1 MTKHS
6 LFNRIII
13 IIWVIV
19 LFRLCLPPY
28 VLWDNILEFGSSF
41 IDFKFT
47 FSFSHFL
54 NLTAA
59 CIFLYFIRNW
69 IYDHDKKVQLSA
81 MMRYFN
87 TLKDHDSFFVKLF
100 LVVFPLSIMIFTFS
114 AIYKFTQIPEILFLI
129 ILFTIIGF
137 FELKKDTKAPDNFEK
152 NTYLFTDDPIKKY
165 SQLNDF
171 QRTEVNQLKSILD
184 AGLDDYLSIALNG
197 SWGSG
202 KTSILNGLKNLLENG
217 DPESENFKSN
227 YEVFEL
233 NLWQARTPENA
244 IDELDR
250 LFTEL
255 FNKVY
260 LNVSSNDL
268 AFFSLLSGSENSWLS
283 TSLKTLLGDTDSM
296 PTSLKRLNAKLEQV
310 LNRLKKQ
317 KLVILIDDL
326 DRLPEQYLNGF
337 LKIICYVTGLKNV
350 VTISGINKEK
360 IHLKYDRTNDI
371 TILADGESP
380 SEHYKWIGE
389 AIKGQKKDG
398 SADVKKSNKVEYKF
412 THYENESFLSKI
424 FSIQIELINSDY
436 HVKSYIKL
444 NKERIENFHSDILFE
459 DSDEIIGSINNFIER
474 NSLHF
479 KNYREI
485 KLYLN
490 EVFIYLI
497 GFGGDRD
504 RQIKIKISDYVE
516 INSILALSWAKIVYP
531 DFFKKIFDY
540 VILFKYQEQGTYNDI
555 KISDYN
561 IKRFLENQFQ
571 YFDEGRKEYV
581 PNKALNQIRLIFND
595 HLYVYNKISGDT
607 SINNQD
613 AAIKYFYPVIEP
625 YEFNTFEFSKT
636 YDDKPDVKQIA
647 EFLKRKWEMD
657 PKNVFID
664 FVRRIKLRK
673 FEIYERLNTALALVS
688 FPIPNFQPNRSN
700 RDERYWGEILSL
712 LGNRHGLEDNSKL
725 FIDIQTEDKTI
736 IHKMFDL
743 WESKYYCLGISTEM
757 ELTNIIQNENL
768 FYKFFNQSAFQN
780 QNNEI
785 RQTYYELLFKE
796 IGLYSFKSDNSKVA
810 CLIYV
815 YKLTIAYWEDNIKD
829 QVARVKILDGLDLVF
844 LNGFFSLLQEKEPN
858 PVYLFNDFSLVYQCI
873 RLKHDQILFKPDNL
887 KKLIHLFEN
896 HYMDFNVFI
905 QRIRLDRSDG
915 CLLSN
920 DQAEIARK
928 RLLAYIKS
936 ESDYFGKGY
945 EETIEKFFKPK
956 VTANEIDESRLSA
969 V

>member
-6 LFNRIII
+6 LFIRIII

-81 MMRYFN
+81 MMRYLN

-100 LVVFPLSIMIFTFS
+100 IVVFPISIMIFTFS

-137 FELKKDTKAPDNFEK
+137 FEFKKDPKAPDNFEK
-152 NTYLFTDDPIKKY
+152 NIYLFTDDPIKKY

-184 AGLDDYLSIALNG
+184 AGLEEYLSIALNG

-217 DPESENFKSN
+217 YPESENFKSN

-283 TSLKTLLGDTDSM
+283 TSLKTLLGDNDSM
-296 PTSLKRLNAKLEQV
+296 PTSQKRLNAKLEQV

-350 VTISGINKEK
+350 VTISGINREK
-360 IHLKYDRTNDI
+360 ILSILHKAEELTV
-371 TILADGESP
+371 LADGLN
-380 SEHYKWIGE
+380 I
-389 AIKGQKKDG
+389 GQKFAKEKNKNENIEIDILRR
-398 SADVKKSNKVEYKF
+398 KSNKTNEAEEKKVFHFTKF
-412 THYENESFLSKI
+412 DNESFISKI
-424 FSIQIELINSDY
+424 FTVQRELVNSNYHIKSFADINIDNMSSFQVEIELKDKEDIKNGITGFIEKNKNCFNTYRD
-436 HVKSYIKL
+436 IKL
-444 NKERIENFHSDILFE
+444 F
-459 DSDEIIGSINNFIER
+459 
-474 NSLHF
+474 
-479 KNYREI
+479 
-485 KLYLN
+485 LN

-497 GFGGDRD
+497 CFGGKK
-504 RQIKIKISDYVE
+504 QSEIKIADY
-516 INSILALSWAKIVYP
+516 INIDSVLSMAWAKVVYP
-531 DFFKKIFDY
+531 DFYKKVQDY
-540 VILFKYQEQGTYNDI
+540 ITPFMSSKQRINKGNELGSTYDFALFINT
-555 KISDYN
+555 
-561 IKRFLENQFQ
+561 QFQ
-571 YFDEGRKEYV
+571 YFDDGKEQT
-581 PNKALNQIRLIFND
+581 PNTRAHHQIKQIFDQSNND
-595 HLYVYNKISGDT
+595 ASFKNP
-607 SINNQD
+607 D
-613 AAIKYFYPVIEP
+613 AGIKYFHPIIEP
-625 YEFNTFEFSKT
+625 YEYTTVEFSKLF
-636 YDDKPDVKQIA
+636 DEKPDDENII
-647 EFLKRKWEMD
+647 EFLKPNWNKD
-657 PKNVFID
+657 STSVLID
-664 FVRRIKLRK
+664 FIRRLKLRK
-673 FEIYERLNTALALVS
+673 FEIYERLNSALALVS
-688 FPIPNFQPNRSN
+688 FDIPSNFWPNSSN
-700 RDERYWGEILSL
+700 REEVYWLDILRL
-712 LGNRHGLEDNSKL
+712 LDNINGSEDNTKT
-725 FIDIQTEDKTI
+725 FIDIQVEDNEITRK
-736 IHKMFDL
+736 FLNL
-743 WESKYYCLGISTEM
+743 WELKFNCLGMHMRIEFVS
-757 ELTNIIQNENL
+757 LDYKNNL
-768 FYKFFNQSAFQN
+768 FYKFFNQSDFQN
-780 QNNEI
+780 QDDKT
-785 RQTYYELLFKE
+785 RQTYYKLLFKE
-796 IGLYSFKSDNSKVA
+796 IAQYSFKSAISKVA
-810 CLIYV
+810 CLVYV
-815 YKLTIAYWEDNIKD
+815 YELTMKYWEENLKD
-829 QVARVKILDGLDLVF
+829 TQKRVMILDGLDTIYLDA
-844 LNGFFSLLQEKEPN
+844 FFSLLPKKDPLPEYFFKDFP
-858 PVYLFNDFSLVYQCI
+858 LIFNCV
-873 RLKHDQILFKPDNL
+873 RLKHDKILFKSDNL
-887 KKLIHLFEN
+887 NKLIHLFEN
-896 HYMDFNVFI
+896 KNIDFDFFMD
-905 QRIRLDRSDG
+905 RLIDRTDR
-915 CLLSN
+915 CLLSV
-920 DQAEIARK
+920 DQAKNAREK
-928 RLLAYIKS
+928 LLAYIKA

-956 VTANEIDESRLSA
+956 VTANEIDESRLSE